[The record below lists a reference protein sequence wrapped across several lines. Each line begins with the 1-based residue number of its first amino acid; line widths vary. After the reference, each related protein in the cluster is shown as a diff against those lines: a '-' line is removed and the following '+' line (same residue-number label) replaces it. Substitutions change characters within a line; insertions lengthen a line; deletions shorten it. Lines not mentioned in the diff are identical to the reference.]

1 MSVLNASEYSDA
13 IFVQYER
20 RLLTRALPRLIH
32 NRFGA
37 QARVNRGL
45 GSLQFRKYAG
55 LSAISS
61 ALSSGVTPVENIA
74 PALSSVS
81 VTPLWYGA
89 WLGYTDKIDMIGF
102 DPIVLEASGIL
113 GEQAG
118 LSIDTLTRDVLVAG
132 ATDDFA
138 NGAASRALLD
148 SGDKI
153 GYVDFLIQIAELE
166 AANARPLANGR
177 YAVILHPYS
186 WATLMQDPTF
196 VTLFTREAG
205 GASNPLRS
213 GIVGTIL
220 NCDVYVSSNAASYT
234 SAGVGSA
241 FTAYSALFIGAEAY
255 GSYGIA
261 DLTPNVN
268 VDGGGV
274 EVKNMTGQ
282 SVKPVSIIVKE
293 LGSAGTSDPL
303 NQRGTIAWKLTH
315 IAAILNSAWIR
326 DLEHLND
333 FSA

>member
-1 MSVLNASEYSDA
+1 MNLTAVEYADA
-13 IFVQYER
+13 VKVQYER
-20 RLLTRALPRLIH
+20 RLLTRALPRLVH

-45 GSLQFRKYAG
+45 GSLEFRKYGA
-55 LSAISS
+55 LSAITD
-61 ALSSGVTPVENIA
+61 ALTSGTTPNEQAAPSLTVTTVQ
-74 PALSSVS
+74 
-81 VTPLWYGA
+81 PLWYGS
-89 WLGYTDKIDMIGF
+89 WLGFTDELDVTGF

-118 LSIDTLTRDVLVAG
+118 LSIDTLSRNTITDG
-132 ATDDFA
+132 ATDDWA
-138 NGAASRALLD
+138 NGVSARASLN

-153 GYVDFLIQIAELE
+153 GYTDFLIQIAELE
-166 AANARPLANGR
+166 AANARPLDGGR
-177 YAVILHPYS
+177 YKVIIHPYS

-205 GASNPLRS
+205 GPANPLRS
-213 GIVGTIL
+213 GLVGTIL
-220 NCDVYVSSNAASYT
+220 NCDLYVSSNARSYAST
-234 SAGVGSA
+234 GVGSA
-241 FTAYSALFIGAEAY
+241 FTAYSALFIGMEAY
-255 GSYGIA
+255 GTYGIA

-274 EVKNMTGQ
+274 EAKTMTGMK
-282 SVKPVSIIVKE
+282 VRPVQIIVKE
-293 LGSAGTSDPL
+293 LGSAGAADPM

-333 FSA
+333 FS